1 MATLFDLPG
10 ALPEPQPI
18 RRRTADLSPDGRYR
32 YRLTREWDLD
42 RAPATFVMLNPS
54 TADAERDDPTI
65 RKCVRYAQR
74 WGYGS
79 LVVVNLFAW
88 RATQPENL
96 PVDERGITAVAVG
109 PDNDGWLSQAA
120 LDALDSGGP
129 LVGAWGVHAT
139 ERRVSDVLTL
149 PGMGRL
155 SCLAVTA
162 GGQPG
167 HPLYLKG
174 EAQLVDWTPPGAGA
188 PASTAPARPERHEPV
203 VVAHITGDLS
213 PAAAEALAALS
224 AVAKQQILQHG
235 GPQQ

>member
-1 MATLFDLPG
+1 MARLFDLPG
-10 ALPEPQPI
+10 TLPEPQPI

-32 YRLTREWDLD
+32 YRLTRWWDD
-42 RAPATFVMLNPS
+42 REPATFVMLNPS
-54 TADAERDDPTI
+54 VADAERDDPTI

-96 PVDERGITAVAVG
+96 PADEAGIAAVAVG
-109 PDNDGWLSQAA
+109 PDNDGWLSQCA

-129 LVGAWGVHAT
+129 LVGAWGAHAT
-139 ERRVSDVLTL
+139 ERRVADVLTL

-155 SCLAVTA
+155 SCLSVTA

-167 HPLYLKG
+167 HPLYLRG
-174 EAQLVDWTPPGAGA
+174 DAQLVDWTPPGG
-188 PASTAPARPERHEPV
+188 S
-203 VVAHITGDLS
+203 IQS
-213 PAAAEALAALS
+213 
-224 AVAKQQILQHG
+224 G
-235 GPQQ
+235 GGR